1 MRQPCLECFALTAV
15 LIVNDDF
22 RAGFARALCGVISR
36 AVINNENVIEP
47 FACSPSDVADVFFVL
62 IRWNNRSGLG
72 TNVFRHV
79 ERSRLSSRSFMPR
92 LKTSQYSIQRFD
104 WLTPRSL
111 NLRSSR
117 LCRGFPQ
124 RLRSQLRGVY
134 PERAQRVER
143 ISLGMTTIASAQIN
157 GSLFVYLRTTG

>member
-1 MRQPCLECFALTAV
+1 EPLRPPCIHCLASTAAFV
-15 LIVNDDF
+15 VNNHF
-22 RAGFARALCGVISR
+22 RAAFARELSGVMSR
-36 AVINNENVIEP
+36 AVTNNANVIEP

-104 WLTPRSL
+104 SLTPRSL

-117 LCRGFPQ
+117 LCRVFPS
-124 RLRSQLRGVY
+124 RSVLN
-134 PERAQRVER
+134 
-143 ISLGMTTIASAQIN
+143 S
-157 GSLFVYLRTTG
+157 

>member
-1 MRQPCLECFALTAV
+1 LFVFRSILWSETLRQSCFDCFVLTAV
-15 LIVNDDF
+15 LVVNNNF

-104 WLTPRSL
+104 SLTPRSL

-117 LCRGFPQ
+117 LCRVFPS
-124 RLRSQLRGVY
+124 RSILDFAPLRS
-134 PERAQRVER
+134 E
-143 ISLGMTTIASAQIN
+143 
-157 GSLFVYLRTTG
+157 

>member
-1 MRQPCLECFALTAV
+1 MRQSCLECFALTAV
-15 LIVNDDF
+15 FVVNNNF
-22 RAGFARALCGVISR
+22 RAGFARALCGMISR

-47 FACSPSDVADVFFVL
+47 FACSLSDVADVFLVL
-62 IRWNNRSGLG
+62 IRWNNRGRLE
-72 TNVFRHV
+72 TYFCHV

-104 WLTPRSL
+104 SLTPRSL